1 MERLDGDDVLV
12 NDRVYHLGFGWGTVT
27 AIENSGFFI
36 QLDSSSS
43 PMRIFS
49 GGYWQGRR
57 MVYWHE
63 PVLLALPKCAS
74 AGRVAQM
81 RALVKTMEINL

>member
-1 MERLDGDDVLV
+1 MQQLDGEEVLV
-12 NDRVYHLGFGWGTVT
+12 NDRVYHLGFGHGTVASVDT
-27 AIENSGFFI
+27 DCFFI
-36 QLDSSSS
+36 RLDSSGI
-43 PMRIFS
+43 PMRIFN

-81 RALVKTMEINL
+81 RALAKTLEMNL